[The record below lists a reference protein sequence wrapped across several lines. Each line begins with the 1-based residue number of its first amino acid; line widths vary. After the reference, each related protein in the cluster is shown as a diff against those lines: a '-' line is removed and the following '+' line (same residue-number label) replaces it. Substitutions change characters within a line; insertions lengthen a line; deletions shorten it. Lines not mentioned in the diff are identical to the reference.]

1 MTSRRR
7 FLKLGGGLAI
17 SFALPLSLGWSA
29 LDVQA
34 AGEAGT
40 GSRDPGNAAK
50 TQDAARVS
58 AWLAIDTRGNVTLY
72 AGKVELG
79 TGVQTALAQLVA
91 EELDVPVERV
101 IVNMGDTSVAV
112 NQGPTIG
119 SLSMQVSTLPVRRAA
134 ATARAHI
141 VAEAS
146 KVMGVPASQLATRDA
161 RVYESAGSG
170 RTMAYR
176 DLVPETWAT
185 LPVDET
191 VVMKEPRSF
200 AVIGKPVPRL
210 ELPAKVAGAHMYLQ
224 NVRLPGMA
232 HARVIHPPLNGAVLA
247 KVDRKSIADT
257 PGLIDLVVKQNFVA
271 VVCEQE
277 FQAVSASRALSIEW
291 TLPSNAIDSTA
302 VYEAMH
308 TEQGFDAELRKSG
321 DADASFEQAGKRLSA
336 IYRTPYQTHGSIGPS
351 CGVADVKADFAT
363 IWSATQGS
371 FPLRDAVAALIG
383 MPKEKVRVV
392 WTEGAGCYGHNGA
405 DDASAEAALI
415 SQALGRPVRVQW
427 MRHDEHGWD
436 PKCPAAEAQIKGSV
450 GADGKIESWSYTIS
464 TPTHISRP
472 MGSAGNLL
480 PGRLMGLPPKPV
492 RVGGDHCARTL
503 YHFPNER
510 VAVRWLPDGPLR
522 PSAMRGLGAVA
533 NTFANESFLDELAG
547 LAGRDPL
554 EFRIAHLSDER
565 AIAVL
570 QEVKKIS
577 NWSVRR
583 APAARTDAPV
593 REGVGVAF
601 AELEPGGAYVASV
614 CCVEVD
620 VQSGETR
627 VTRVF
632 VAHDCGLIVNPD
644 GLRNQIQG
652 CVIQTLSRSLKEEVR
667 FNQKEMLSLDWASY
681 PIIRFSELPS
691 EVTISLVNRVDRPP
705 VGAGEPTALTIAPA
719 VGNAIFHATGVRL
732 RKTPFTAAE
741 FKAAQK
747 T

>member
-17 SFALPLSLGWSA
+17 SFALPLSLGWPA

-34 AGEAGT
+34 AGDGGT
-40 GSRDPGNAAK
+40 ASRDPGTAAK
-50 TQDAARVS
+50 SQDAARVS
-58 AWLAIDTRGNVTLY
+58 AWLAIDKRGNVTLY

-91 EELDVPVERV
+91 EELDVPVESV

-119 SLSMQVSTLPVRRAA
+119 SQSMQVSTLPVRRAA

-146 KVMGVPASQLATRDA
+146 KVMGVPVSQLATRDA
-161 RVYESAGSG
+161 RVYEDADAG
-170 RTMAYR
+170 RAMAYR

-185 LPVDET
+185 LPLDET

-257 PGLIDLVVKQNFVA
+257 PGLIDLIVKQNFVA

-291 TLPSNAIDSTA
+291 TTPANAIDSTA

-308 TEQGFDAELRKSG
+308 VEQGFDAELRKSG
-321 DADASFEQAGKRLSA
+321 DADRSFEQSSKRLSA
-336 IYRTPYQTHGSIGPS
+336 TYRTPYQTHGSIGPS
-351 CGVADVKADFAT
+351 CGVADVKADSAI

-415 SQALGRPVRVQW
+415 SQTLGRPVRVQW

-533 NTFANESFLDELAG
+533 NTFANESFLDELAS

-554 EFRIAHLSDER
+554 EFRIAHLGDER

-570 QEVKKIS
+570 QEVKKAS
-577 NWSVRR
+577 SWSVRR
-583 APAARTDAPV
+583 AHAARTDTSV

-614 CCVEVD
+614 CCVEVNL
-620 VQSGETR
+620 QTGETR

-681 PIIRFSELPS
+681 PIIRFSDLPS
-691 EVTISLVNRVDRPP
+691 EVTISLVNRLDRPP

>member
-7 FLKLGGGLAI
+7 FLKLGGGLAV
-17 SFALPLSLGWSA
+17 SFALPLSLSWPA
-29 LDVQA
+29 LNVEA

-40 GSRDPGNAAK
+40 GSSYARVSAK
-50 TQDAARVS
+50 SQDAARVS
-58 AWLAIDTRGNVTLY
+58 AWLAIDKRGNVTLY

-91 EELDVPVERV
+91 EELDVPIESVTV
-101 IVNMGDTSVAV
+101 SMGDTSVAV
-112 NQGPTIG
+112 DQGPTIG
-119 SLSMQVSTLPVRRAA
+119 SLSMRVSTLPVRRAA

-146 KVMGVPASQLATRDA
+146 KVMGVPVNQLLTRDA
-161 RVYESAGSG
+161 HVYESADSG
-170 RTMAYR
+170 RTMGYR
-176 DLVPETWAT
+176 DLIPEEWAT

-210 ELPAKVAGAHMYLQ
+210 ELPAKVSGAHTYLQ
-224 NVRLPGMA
+224 NVRLPGMV
-232 HARVIHPPLNGAVLA
+232 HARVIHPPLNGATLA
-247 KVDRKSIADT
+247 TVGRKSVADM
-257 PGLIDLVVKQNFVA
+257 PGLIDVVVKQNFVA

-277 FQAVSASRALSIEW
+277 YQAVSASRALTVEW
-291 TLPSNAIDSTA
+291 TLPKNAIDSTA
-302 VYEAMH
+302 VYEAMRA
-308 TEQGFDAELRKSG
+308 EQGFDAELRKNG
-321 DADASFEQAGKRLSA
+321 DADASFEQSSKRLSA
-336 IYRTPYQTHGSIGPS
+336 TYRTPYLTHGSIGPS
-351 CGVADVKADFAT
+351 CGVADVKPDFA
-363 IWSATQGS
+363 IVWSATQGS
-371 FPLRDAVAALIG
+371 FPLRDAIAVLIG
-383 MPKEKVRVV
+383 MPKDKVRVV

-405 DDASAEAALI
+405 DDASAEAALL

-427 MRHDEHGWD
+427 MRNDEHGWD

-450 GADGKIESWSYTIS
+450 SADGKVESWSYTMS

-480 PGRLMGLPPKPV
+480 PGRLMGLPPKPI
-492 RVGGDHCARTL
+492 RIGGDHCARTL

-510 VAVRWLPDGPLR
+510 VTVRWLPDGPLR

-533 NTFANESFLDELAG
+533 NTFANESFLDELAI
-547 LAGRDPL
+547 LAGRDPI

-570 QEVKKIS
+570 QEVKTAS
-577 NWSVRR
+577 NWNARR
-583 APAARTDAPV
+583 AHVVKADASV

-601 AELEPGGAYVASV
+601 GELEPGGAYVASV

-620 VQSGETR
+620 VHSGETR

-667 FNQKEMLSLDWASY
+667 FNRKEMLSLDWASY
-681 PIIRFSELPS
+681 PILRFSELPS
-691 EVTISLVNRVDRPP
+691 EVTISLVNRVDRSP

-732 RKTPFTAAE
+732 RKTPFTAEE

-747 T
+747 A